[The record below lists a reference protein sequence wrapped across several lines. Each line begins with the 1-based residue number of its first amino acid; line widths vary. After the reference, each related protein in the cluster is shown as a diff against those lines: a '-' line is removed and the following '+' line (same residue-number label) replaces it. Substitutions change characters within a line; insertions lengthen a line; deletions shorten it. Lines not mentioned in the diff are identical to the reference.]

1 MFIHHTNKALARPGD
16 PPNSI
21 RALER
26 LGCQDQ
32 PPPLPP
38 QRLSVRWAL
47 PLIGNLCFWLAA
59 FLPIFWSVPAAAYH
73 DQPHV
78 VILNSYHPGYFWSD
92 NEVAGIV
99 DQLRRDYPEINPS
112 IEYLDAKRYPG
123 ADQLER
129 MKDYLAGKY
138 RGQRVDLVIVL
149 DNPALDMVVHYR
161 TELFPGV
168 PLVFAGINHF
178 TPAMLQGRGKVTGVL
193 EQEDITGTLELMLTL
208 HPRAKEV
215 LVIHDY
221 TTSGKLMRQEI
232 EAIVPKFRDRV
243 QIKFLPPA
251 TFQEVIDQMRALPP
265 SSLGLF
271 AAFST
276 DRMGQTLSTAHST
289 RLFSASVNLPLYG
302 LRDTRLGYGIVGGL
316 LLSGRDHGMRA
327 GELALRVLAGEDP
340 SHLPVV
346 PATHRQPQV

>member
-1 MFIHHTNKALARPGD
+1 MFIYHTNKALAKQGD
-16 PPNSI
+16 PPNSN
-21 RALER
+21 RALDR

-38 QRLSVRWAL
+38 RRLSVRRAL

-59 FLPIFWSVPAAAYH
+59 LLPIFWSPPAATSH

-78 VILNSYHPGYFWSD
+78 VILNSYHPEYFWSD
-92 NEVAGIV
+92 SEVAGIV
-99 DQLRRDYPEINPS
+99 DQLRRVYPGIDPPV
-112 IEYLDAKRYPG
+112 EYLDAKRYPG

-129 MKDYLAGKY
+129 MKVYLAGKY

-149 DNPALDMVVHYR
+149 DNPALDMVVHNR

-251 TFQEVIDQMRALPP
+251 TFQEVIDLMRALPP

-276 DRMGQTLSTAHST
+276 DRMGQT
-289 RLFSASVNLPLYG
+289 
-302 LRDTRLGYGIVGGL
+302 
-316 LLSGRDHGMRA
+316 
-327 GELALRVLAGEDP
+327 
-340 SHLPVV
+340 
-346 PATHRQPQV
+346 